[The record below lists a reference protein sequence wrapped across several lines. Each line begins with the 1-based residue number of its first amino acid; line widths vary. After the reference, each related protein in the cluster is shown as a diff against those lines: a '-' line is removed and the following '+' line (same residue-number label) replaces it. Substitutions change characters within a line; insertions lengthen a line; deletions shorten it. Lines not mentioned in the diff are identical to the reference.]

1 MTKYFI
7 PKGTSCSRYK
17 LYNDSWRSDG
27 FITTEDVL
35 YEETEISIVGDMI
48 FIIILPKKAYPYIHL
63 SCFLKYVQ
71 KIE

>member
-7 PKGTSCSRYK
+7 PKGTSGFRYK
-17 LYNDSWRSDG
+17 SLTDSPCG

-35 YEETEISIVGDMI
+35 YDETEISIGI
-48 FIIILPKKAYPYIHL
+48 YPFIITLPKEAFPYKYF
-63 SCFLKYVQ
+63 SCLLKYVQ